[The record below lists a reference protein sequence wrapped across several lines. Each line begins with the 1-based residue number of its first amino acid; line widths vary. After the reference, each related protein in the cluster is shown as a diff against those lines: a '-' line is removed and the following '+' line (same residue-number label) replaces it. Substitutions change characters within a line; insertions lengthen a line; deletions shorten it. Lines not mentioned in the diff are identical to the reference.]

1 MVRAMETLVHHDI
14 NRVGRVKI
22 DSDGSDYRAH
32 NLLSCAAA
40 DWRLSRLKT

>member
-1 MVRAMETLVHHDI
+1 MVRATETLVHQNI

-32 NLLSCAAA
+32 NLLNCAAA
-40 DWRLSRLKT
+40 VWRLARLKT